1 MGLFRKT
8 SPEEKFAAS
17 PPGRALAA
25 YERGDLFFQTAI
37 SASEVE
43 SWAEPG
49 PKKKDDANV
58 VKAFNNPDVL
68 GQIEEIGWD
77 LEHASWVFT
86 QTRSSTRGGPSES
99 SSTTID
105 GEIKGVYLFR
115 LSSQH

>member
-1 MGLFRKT
+1 MALFRKP

-25 YERGDLFFQTAI
+25 YERGDLYFQTAI
-37 SASEVE
+37 SASTVE
-43 SWAEPG
+43 RWAESD
-49 PKKKDDANV
+49 PKKKVDANV
-58 VKAFNNPDVL
+58 VKAFKNPDIL

-86 QTRSSTRGGPSES
+86 QTSSSTRGGPSES

-105 GEIKGVYLFR
+105 GQIEGVYLFR
-115 LSSQH
+115 RSAQH